1 MKTYTVKEI
10 AELLGTNPETVRRW
24 IRDGKLQA
32 EANSKKKGENK
43 VILEGA
49 LNAFLK
55 AFPKYAAT
63 LAAPLTLGVGAATL
77 GVLGVTNAVL
87 AVRKAKEQELDKA
100 RVGVDSVYAFIATRI
115 SEERTKLESL
125 LKNRAELDQKIQIE
139 TDLLNQLLDNLNGL
153 SEATAN
159 QHSKPKEEEN
169 NEPRE

>member
-1 MKTYTVKEI
+1 M
-10 AELLGTNPETVRRW
+10 
-24 IRDGKLQA
+24 
-32 EANSKKKGENK
+32 
-43 VILEGA
+43 
-49 LNAFLK
+49 
-55 AFPKYAAT
+55 
-63 LAAPLTLGVGAATL
+63 
-77 GVLGVTNAVL
+77 
-87 AVRKAKEQELDKA
+87 DKA

-125 LKNRAELDQKIQIE
+125 LKSRAELDQKIQIE

>member
-55 AFPKYAAT
+55 ASPKYAAT

-77 GVLGVTNAVL
+77 GVLGVNAVL

-125 LKNRAELDQKIQIE
+125 LKSRAELDQKIQIE